1 MRDFRP
7 TPEPSGKRIH
17 AIAPIARTQSSENV
31 KAFASGLAHKL
42 AASASAPDRYV
53 AQASKAGAV
62 KAVS

>member
-1 MRDFRP
+1 
-7 TPEPSGKRIH
+7 
-17 AIAPIARTQSSENV
+17 V